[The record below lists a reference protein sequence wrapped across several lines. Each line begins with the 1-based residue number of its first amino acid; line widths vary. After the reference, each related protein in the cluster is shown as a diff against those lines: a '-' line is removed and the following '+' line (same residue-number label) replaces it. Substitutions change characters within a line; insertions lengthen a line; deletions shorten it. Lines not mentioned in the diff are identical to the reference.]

1 MQENIQY
8 SVVIPVYNGSSSLEE
23 LFLRLKKTFEEKQ
36 LSFEAVFIDDDS
48 RDSSWTTIRNLKLK
62 HPGLI
67 TGIKLSKNFGQQNA
81 TMCGFFHAKGNF
93 IVTMDDDLEMQPE
106 DIPKLIERH
115 KETGAS
121 LIYGTNRQIGKISI
135 RSFFTKTY
143 KELSRLE
150 GPNKGKGS
158 SFRLMTKNL
167 VDGVKQNAG
176 NFVFIDE
183 VCLWYTDNIAFAE
196 VSAVAARRKKSRYT
210 FKRLFRLA
218 GEQIIVS
225 STYPLKIM
233 IYFGVFV
240 AIVNFL
246 LGLRFI
252 YRKIIL
258 DVPLG
263 YTSIVISIL
272 FSTGI
277 ILICIGVIGEYI
289 GRIIKATN
297 KVPSFNIDQ
306 KI

>member
-1 MQENIQY
+1 MSESIQY
-8 SVVIPVYNGSSSLEE
+8 SVVIPVFNGAASLEE
-23 LFLRLKKTFEEKQ
+23 LFLRTKKTFDASN
-36 LSFEAVFIDDDS
+36 LAFEVIFIDDDS
-48 RDSSWTTIRNLKLK
+48 LDNSWEVIRKLK
-62 HPGLI
+62 EKFPGSI
-67 TGIKLSKNFGQQNA
+67 TGLKLSKNFGQQNA
-81 TMCGFFHAKGNF
+81 TMCGFFHVKGDF
-93 IVTMDDDLEMQPE
+93 IITMDDDLEMQPE
-106 DIPKLIERH
+106 DILKLIQ
-115 KETGAS
+115 KYQETGAS
-121 LIYGTNRQIGKISI
+121 LVYGTNRQIGKISL

-167 VDGVKQNAG
+167 AEGIKQNAG

-196 VSAVAARRKKSRYT
+196 VSPAAARRKKSRYT

-225 STYPLKIM
+225 STYPLKAM

-240 AIVNFL
+240 AILNFL

-252 YRKIIL
+252 YKKIIHN
-258 DVPLG
+258 VPLG
-263 YTSIVISIL
+263 YTSIIISVL

-277 ILICIGVIGEYI
+277 ILICLGVIGEYI

-297 KVPSFNIDQ
+297 KVPSFNIEQ